1 MINYLKKIYYEKY
14 SKKSYSLSNVD
25 LIIERI
31 FKKKDKGIFID
42 VGCNH
47 PIKYNNTYLLYK
59 KGWSGINIDL
69 DTESINQF
77 NKLRTRDINI
87 QTLITSYDNEE
98 KDLFY
103 YHNHPI
109 KYNNTYLLYKK
120 GWSGINIDLDTESI
134 NQFNKLRTRDINI
147 QTLITSYDNEEKDL
161 FFYHDRSAI
170 NTISKD
176 LANSRKKEYQEI
188 RKLKG
193 KSLNTIIENSKFKNL
208 KIDLLS
214 IDIENY
220 EYEAL
225 KNFNF
230 QKYDIDMIVTEITD
244 TSIKNLEI
252 FNLSLENIV
261 KTDLYNLLINNNY
274 KLVNWVN
281 ADLIFVKK
289 NSKF

>member
-1 MINYLKKIYYEKY
+1 MINYFKKIYYEKY
-14 SKKSYSLSNVD
+14 SSKSYSLSNVD
-25 LIIERI
+25 LVIERI

-42 VGCNH
+42 VGC
-47 PIKYNNTYLLYK
+47 
-59 KGWSGINIDL
+59 
-69 DTESINQF
+69 
-77 NKLRTRDINI
+77 
-87 QTLITSYDNEE
+87 
-98 KDLFY
+98 
-103 YHNHPI
+103 NHPI

-230 QKYDIDMIVTEITD
+230 QKYNIDMIVTEITD